1 MFLVTMFSASV
12 LPPPPPSPARR
23 TPQADMPWS
32 ELLIVAA
39 VLPPADTATPPS
51 PQRHYNL
58 YRAPETPTQTNSPWR
73 TAFGL
78 WRTAFGLYTITC
90 FRRRCR
96 SWHYEGLKRYTQ
108 QTPSPPQRYYIYR
121 APEAPSEGELKVPVK
136 AAGSRLRHKGAA
148 EELPLSE

>member
-1 MFLVTMFSASV
+1 MVRAPHRGSSA
-12 LPPPPPSPARR
+12 PTGRHRYTA
-23 TPQADMPWS
+23 
-32 ELLIVAA
+32 VAA
-39 VLPPADTATPPS
+39 AARQHD
-51 PQRHYNL
+51 NL

-108 QTPSPPQRYYIYR
+108 QTQPSLGPSPPQRYYIYR